1 MKLNISDILNIIQ
14 NFIGDNIVLII
25 MAILLI
31 IVSTVF
37 THIKIKN
44 KKPKPTIHIKNN
56 DSVLSNNNISN
67 KDNYQIKA
75 FNLIKD
81 LKIAKMNFDLE
92 KIKEITTDDIFELY
106 KTQIETLKNKQ
117 QKNIVDKIEYVKSY
131 ITNDNHNMINLRVII
146 KCFDY
151 IVDKKNN
158 VIKGKYNIKML
169 QTYEIEIINNNS
181 KYIIEKLNLLYE
193 REI

>member
-14 NFIGDNIVLII
+14 NFINDNIILII

-44 KKPKPTIHIKNN
+44 KKTKPTINIKNN
-56 DSVLSNNNISN
+56 DPVLSNNNISN
-67 KDNYQIKA
+67 QDNYQITA
-75 FNLIKD
+75 FNLIKN

-92 KIKEITTDDIFELY
+92 KIKEITTDHIFELY

-131 ITNDNHNMINLRVII
+131 ITNDNHNIINLRTII

-151 IVDKKNN
+151 IVDDKNN
-158 VIKGKYNIKML
+158 VIKGKYNVKML
-169 QTYEIEIINNNS
+169 QTYEIEIIKNNS
-181 KYIIEKLNLLYE
+181 QYIIQKLNLLYE